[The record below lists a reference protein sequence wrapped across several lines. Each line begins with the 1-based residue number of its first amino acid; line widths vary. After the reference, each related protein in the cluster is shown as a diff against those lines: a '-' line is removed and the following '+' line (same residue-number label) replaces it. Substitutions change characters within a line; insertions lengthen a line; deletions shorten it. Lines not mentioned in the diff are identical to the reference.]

1 MIDNNRDN
9 NRDYLYFEILFLK
22 QKISYLQISN
32 IHCLSNTISYL

>member
-9 NRDYLYFEILFLK
+9 YLYFEILFLK
-22 QKISYLQISN
+22 QKISYLQIFN